1 MMTVAGSAE
10 VGMDGSMEPMKLFV
24 KKVQGYSE
32 VKIDL
37 HPGTLNGFPENV
49 P

>member
-10 VGMDGSMEPMKLFV
+10 VGMDDGSIEPMKLFV

-32 VKIDL
+32 VKIGSA
-37 HPGTLNGFPENV
+37 PWYS
-49 P
+49 